1 MTDETTTND
10 GARPRGPWDPD
21 PNTPPTPV
29 VTERRLGPIS
39 VRIERTATEQ
49 TPREAG
55 RAGVLD
61 KGQSPVWAIVST
73 LLLGGFLWWMTGSLI
88 VVLAALFGLLVH
100 EYGHVLAM
108 NRYGMGPA
116 RIYVIPFLG
125 GLAKGQRP
133 PSTEWHG
140 VLVSLAGPAFGL
152 IAVPPL
158 VGIWLATGQADWLV
172 GAFFVALINLV
183 NMAPAPPLDGS
194 HALGPVLA
202 RVHPTLEKVA
212 LVVIGALVVLWGVM
226 TGRYILAVFLGL
238 SLLGRLRT
246 GNGRAGETPLT
257 GREALFSLI
266 LYLATAAACVG
277 VAVATL
283 LPLSGD
289 GVFGAVETGLRVLHL
304 DRLLG
309 GAR

>member
-1 MTDETTTND
+1 MTDETT
-10 GARPRGPWDPD
+10 GESARPRGPWDPD
-21 PNTPPTPV
+21 PNAPPAPK

-39 VRIERTATEQ
+39 VRVERTATTDQ
-49 TPREAG
+49 PTRS
-55 RAGVLD
+55 GVLD
-61 KGQSPVWAIVST
+61 KGQSPAWAILST

-88 VVLAALFGLLVH
+88 VVLSALFGLLVH

-116 RIYVIPFLG
+116 RIYIIPFLG

-133 PSTEWHG
+133 PATEWHG

-152 IAVPPL
+152 IAVLPL
-158 VGIWLATGQADWLV
+158 LGIWFATGHAEWLI

-202 RVHPTLEKVA
+202 RVHPMLEKVA
-212 LVVIGALVVLWGVM
+212 LVVIGAAVVVWGLT

-238 SLLGRLRT
+238 SLLGQLQR
-246 GNGRAGETPLT
+246 GNGRSGETPLT
-257 GREALFSLI
+257 GREAMLSLL
-266 LYLATAAACVG
+266 LYLVTAAACIG
-277 VAVATL
+277 VATATL
-283 LPLSGD
+283 LPLSD
-289 GVFGAVETGLRVLHL
+289 GSVTGAVNAGLRVLGV
-304 DRLLG
+304 DRL
-309 GAR
+309 

>member
-21 PNTPPTPV
+21 PNAPPAPQ

-39 VRIERTATEQ
+39 VRIERAGMEQ
-49 TPREAG
+49 PARHG
-55 RAGVLD
+55 ILD

-73 LLLGGFLWWMTGSLI
+73 LLLGGFLWWMTGSII

-133 PSTEWHG
+133 PATEWHG

-152 IAVPPL
+152 LAILPL
-158 VGIWLATGQADWLV
+158 MGVGYATGHAEWMV

-202 RVHPTLEKVA
+202 RVHPMLEKVA
-212 LVVIGALVVLWGVM
+212 LIVVGAAVVVWGLT
-226 TGRYILAVFLGL
+226 TGRYILAVFLAL
-238 SLLGRLRT
+238 SLLGQLKR
-246 GNGRAGETPLT
+246 GNGRAGEAPLS
-257 GREALFSLI
+257 GREAGLSLI

-277 VAVATL
+277 VATATL
-283 LPLSGD
+283 LPLSD
-289 GVFGAVETGLRVLHL
+289 GSVPGALNAGLRVLGV
-304 DRLLG
+304 DRL
-309 GAR
+309 